1 MSKISFSWVIKVNVC
16 IMDPVDLQ
24 HPAVYTNIIIANV
37 TFRKNYL
44 DLKIFYD
51 DLVRYE
57 VRHVPEYTTD
67 TILGEIP
74 LH

>member
-1 MSKISFSWVIKVNVC
+1 MYVC
-16 IMDPVDLQ
+16 IMNTVDLQ
-24 HPAVYTNIIIANV
+24 YPAAYTNIIIVNV

-44 DLKIFYD
+44 NLKIFYD

-57 VRHVPEYTTD
+57 VRHVPEYTMD

-74 LH
+74 LR

>member
-1 MSKISFSWVIKVNVC
+1 M
-16 IMDPVDLQ
+16 
-24 HPAVYTNIIIANV
+24 HTNIIIVNV

-44 DLKIFYD
+44 NLKIFYD

-67 TILGEIP
+67 SILGEIP